1 VLVAGFAAVLSAAV
15 RLEQRKPW
23 APVGPRLGKT
33 FGIAVDIQTLMGAS
47 LYLILS
53 PLTTIGVRSTT
64 APLQRVSDAYYF
76 AGVHPLIMLAAFIGV
91 HVASILIRRARS
103 DAAHQWR
110 AVVFYGTT
118 LLILLSGIPWWRPW
132 LRF

>member
-1 VLVAGFAAVLSAAV
+1 MPAFSEIPTACSSSPPLAFNPSARRDSRIDLQLYRWVLIAHGAWRWAVLVAGFAAVLSAAV

-64 APLQRVSDAYYF
+64 APL
-76 AGVHPLIMLAAFIGV
+76 
-91 HVASILIRRARS
+91 
-103 DAAHQWR
+103 
-110 AVVFYGTT
+110 
-118 LLILLSGIPWWRPW
+118 
-132 LRF
+132 